1 MPIRVSIIED
11 NPGTRDRLITLLN
24 KNPSTCC
31 LDAYGTAE
39 EALKSIPSRKPN
51 VVLVDINLPGL
62 NGIKC
67 VAGIKAKLPDLPVLM
82 LTRYDDSELIFAALR
97 AGANGYLLKK
107 MILTELISA
116 IEQVR
121 MGGTPLSMQVAREV
135 VGYFNRT
142 HTSRNVENLG
152 KREQEVLSLIAKGY
166 INKEIA
172 DILGVS
178 LETVRTHLK
187 RIYEKLHVHSR
198 TEAAAE
204 YFGLPDH
211 K

>member
-1 MPIRVSIIED
+1 
-11 NPGTRDRLITLLN
+11 LN

-31 LDAYGTAE
+31 FDAHGSAE
-39 EALKSIPSRKPN
+39 EALKSIPSRKPD

-67 VAGIKAKLPDLPVLM
+67 VAGLKAKLPDLSVLM
-82 LTRYDDSELIFAALR
+82 LTRYEDSEMIFAALR
-97 AGANGYLLKK
+97 AGASGYLLKK
-107 MILTELISA
+107 TILTELISA

-135 VGYFNRT
+135 VGYFNRNT
-142 HTSRNVENLG
+142 ANSNVENLG

-172 DILGVS
+172 EILGVS

-204 YFGLPDH
+204 YFGQSDH